1 LSTAGFPGA
10 TDLAGTLSYTRQ
22 TVRADAAGATLPA
35 EGRSTSG
42 RTIEQISAASR
53 QFFAW
58 LARKLT
64 FWTVVPIVGLVGFVY
79 LYAYTD
85 SLYQS
90 SAVVS
95 LQNSSSSTTSLSSL
109 MGSSLFGSTGST
121 TQSGAVVAYIQ
132 SPDIMKVLD
141 KRFNLR
147 KLYSSPDHSPFWRLD
162 PDASDEDFLSFYQ
175 QMVTVSQDSTT
186 FLITVNVLDYDAK
199 RAKTICDAVI
209 AASQKFV
216 NGMSAVM
223 SNATL
228 KYAKDQ
234 LAIATKAVETAQP
247 YERSVAEMELTAA
260 QQGLVS
266 AQSLANQQQSFLV
279 TVDAPNLPTDTT
291 DPDRLVDEAL
301 ILLGASAF
309 YMIAHLLLANVR
321 DHRRV

>member
-1 LSTAGFPGA
+1 MTTTANTSSRPLSA
-10 TDLAGTLSYTRQ
+10 
-22 TVRADAAGATLPA
+22 ADAALAT
-35 EGRSTSG
+35 GDSG
-42 RTIEQISAASR
+42 SRDAVQRISQGSR
-53 QFFAW
+53 QFVDW

-64 FWTVVPIVGLVGFVY
+64 FWTVVPLVGLVGFVY
-79 LYAYTD
+79 LYVYTD

-90 SAVVS
+90 TAVVD
-95 LQNSSSSTTSLSSL
+95 LQNSSTATSSLSTLS
-109 MGSSLFGSTGST
+109 SSLFGTTGSS

-132 SPDIMKVLD
+132 SPDILKLLE
-141 KRFNLR
+141 KQFHLR
-147 KLYSSPDHSPFWRLD
+147 KLYSSPQHSPFWRMD
-162 PDASDEDFLSFYQ
+162 ADASDEDFLTFYQ

-186 FLITVNVLDYDAK
+186 FLITINALDYDAK
-199 RAKTICDAVI
+199 HARDLCNAII
-209 AASQKFV
+209 LASQKFV

-234 LAIATKAVETAQP
+234 LTAATKAVETAQP

-266 AQSLANQQQSFLV
+266 AQSLANQQQAFLI
-279 TVDAPNLPTDTT
+279 TVDAPSLPTDT
-291 DPDRLVDEAL
+291 DVPDRLVDEAL

-321 DHRRV
+321 DHRKA